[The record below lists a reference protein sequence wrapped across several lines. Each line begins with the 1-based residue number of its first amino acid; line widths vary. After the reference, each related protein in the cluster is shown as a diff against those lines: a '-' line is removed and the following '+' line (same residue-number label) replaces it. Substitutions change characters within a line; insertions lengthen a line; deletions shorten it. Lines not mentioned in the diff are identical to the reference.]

1 MVGEKRLL
9 NRDGRH
15 VKRFNQTFR
24 HMSIVWFAALLYAGL
39 AAMSVG
45 CAFAHADR
53 AQNHHH
59 HTQDTSSPQHVL
71 CVWACQATSDAVMAT
86 ESPKATVQIVVASTF
101 VVPNPLFS
109 FSRVTISDPRAPP
122 GLSLPA

>member
-1 MVGEKRLL
+1 
-9 NRDGRH
+9 

-24 HMSIVWFAALLYAGL
+24 HMSIVWFAALMYAGL

-53 AQNHHH
+53 IQNHHH
-59 HTQDTSSPQHVL
+59 HTQDDSSPLHAF

-86 ESPKATVQIVVASTF
+86 DSPKVMVRIVVAPSFF
-101 VVPNPLFS
+101 VSNSLLS
-109 FSRVTISDPRAPP
+109 FSCVTVSDSRAPP
-122 GLSLPA
+122 GLSLLA